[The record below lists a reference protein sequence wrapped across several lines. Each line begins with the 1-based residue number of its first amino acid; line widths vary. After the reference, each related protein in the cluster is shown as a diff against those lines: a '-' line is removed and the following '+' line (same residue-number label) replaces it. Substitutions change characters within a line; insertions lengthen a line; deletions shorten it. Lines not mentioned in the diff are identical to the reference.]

1 MNDFYFILFWV
12 NLAIL
17 VGMCSHTGYA
27 LCMKKKLSRFRI
39 LQTVLTVSTIILQMY
54 FYYDFNLESFDTCM
68 LARRTLIV
76 LVDVALFLSLTT
88 IAYIMFYN
96 ANAIY

>member
-1 MNDFYFILFWV
+1 
-12 NLAIL
+12 
-17 VGMCSHTGYA
+17 
-27 LCMKKKLSRFRI
+27 MKKKLSRFRI